1 MLKKTARLTAL
12 VVVVFAMQGCA
23 VAALVAAASWA
34 GKNGENTRMEFQ
46 RLNMDRQEKGLAPL
60 TWEDF
65 KKGRTPGNAE
75 LAEGGYPLALESAP

>member
-1 MLKKTARLTAL
+1 MMKKTARMIAL
-12 VVVVFAMQGCA
+12 VVAVFAMQGCA

-46 RLNMDRQEKGLAPL
+46 RLNMDRQAKGLEPL

-65 KKGRTPGNAE
+65 KEGRTPSTTGS
-75 LAEGGYPLALESAP
+75 YPLALDSTGTE

>member
-1 MLKKTARLTAL
+1 MKKTARLIAL
-12 VVVVFAMQGCA
+12 AVVVFAMQGCA

-65 KKGRTPGNAE
+65 KKGRTPDERTAESYTLGNVEPPATE
-75 LAEGGYPLALESAP
+75 